1 MNFIGVTIGFF
12 VAHNI
17 NKFSFGLILSFLAFS
32 LWKYSKDLKTKF
44 LVGNLQV
51 AFLTAL
57 SIILIAL
64 FDILPLGISNNG
76 TKIIFKIILI
86 YGFSFITTLIREII
100 KDLEDMEGDQ
110 KIGAN
115 TLAIEYGIKKTKQII
130 AFLILIP
137 IFWNWLFPIL
147 SI

>member
-17 NKFSFGLILSFLAFS
+17 NKFSFGLIFIFLAFS

-44 LVGNLQV
+44 LIETFQV

-86 YGFSFITTLIREII
+86 YAGFSFITTLIREII

-115 TLAIEYGIKKTKQII
+115 TLAIEYGIKNKT
-130 AFLILIP
+130 
-137 IFWNWLFPIL
+137 NN
-147 SI
+147 SISNFNSNF